1 LIERQYHIVAH
12 FISIAGKPPRRPHL
26 QNRTRRQRKRIRHGV
41 VILRPVLLCVG
52 RCIWLGRILGRLRGL
67 RLLLLIRLLRLLILW
82 LLLLLI
88 LRLLLL
94 LLILWLLRVLLG

>member
-1 LIERQYHIVAH
+1 
-12 FISIAGKPPRRPHL
+12 L

-52 RCIWLGRILGRLRGL
+52 RCIWLGRILGRLRRL
-67 RLLLLIRLLRLLILW
+67 RLLLLLIRLLLIR

-88 LRLLLL
+88 LRLLL